1 VLKYNDTS
9 KKERHTHVKKNC
21 IFDCCEVERERE
33 PANRKGNMVY
43 AGYAPGHSVQE
54 LTEVFIC
61 TSRRAFLF
69 VFFFLFGF
77 CTKRRKRA
85 FASPIDKRRDAR
97 SRGTSRTPRLSL
109 SLRETFSKTSR
120 GLFNNKKTF
129 TSNRENEQHESKN
142 NRNRKRCV

>member
-61 TSRRAFLF
+61 TSRRARSSS
-69 VFFFLFGF
+69 FFFF
-77 CTKRRKRA
+77 CVWI
-85 FASPIDKRRDAR
+85 FH
-97 SRGTSRTPRLSL
+97 
-109 SLRETFSKTSR
+109 ETTQAC
-120 GLFNNKKTF
+120 LCF
-129 TSNRENEQHESKN
+129 TYR
-142 NRNRKRCV
+142 